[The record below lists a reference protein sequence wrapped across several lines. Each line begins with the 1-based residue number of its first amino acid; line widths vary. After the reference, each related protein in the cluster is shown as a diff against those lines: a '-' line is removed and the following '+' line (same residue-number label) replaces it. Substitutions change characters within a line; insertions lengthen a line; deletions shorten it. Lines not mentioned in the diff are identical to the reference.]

1 MTDRGA
7 NFVKAFAVYNP
18 INCFGHRLNNILKI
32 CFFQC
37 TKKKKN
43 QNNAS
48 SINDNPPAMVE
59 NYFVPVIPG
68 ENASSDSESE
78 LSELELENQELNA
91 INDDTLVKFQK
102 KKQRAT
108 ATTAQKLSVVDI
120 PAEAKKI
127 ILLLKQTKDL
137 VKYVKQVSL

>member
-1 MTDRGA
+1 
-7 NFVKAFAVYNP
+7 
-18 INCFGHRLNNILKI
+18 
-32 CFFQC
+32 
-37 TKKKKN
+37 
-43 QNNAS
+43 
-48 SINDNPPAMVE
+48 MVE
-59 NYFVPVIPG
+59 KNYFVPVIPG